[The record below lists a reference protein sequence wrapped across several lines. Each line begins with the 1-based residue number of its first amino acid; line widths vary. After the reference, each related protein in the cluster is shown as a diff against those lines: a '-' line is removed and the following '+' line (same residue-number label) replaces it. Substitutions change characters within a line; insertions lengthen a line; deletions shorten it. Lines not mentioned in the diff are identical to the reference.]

1 MSQTP
6 DSNQTVVYEPLV
18 DEPLV
23 DEPFVDEPFVYEI
36 RIAGHLPAR
45 WSAWFEGLAVAPEP
59 DGTTRLSGPV
69 VDQAALHG
77 LLKRVRD
84 TGLTLI
90 AVNQVPS
97 QQEQP

>member
-6 DSNQTVVYEPLV
+6 DSNQPV
-18 DEPLV
+18 
-23 DEPFVDEPFVYEI
+23 VYEI

-45 WSAWFEGLAVAPEP
+45 WSAWFEGLVVAPEP

-69 VDQAALHG
+69 ADQAALYG

-90 AVNQVPS
+90 AVNQIPS
-97 QQEQP
+97 KQEQT

>member
-1 MSQTP
+1 MSPTP
-6 DSNQTVVYEPLV
+6 DSNQTV
-18 DEPLV
+18 V

-69 VDQAALHG
+69 ADQAALYG

-90 AVNQVPS
+90 AVNQIPS
-97 QQEQP
+97 KQEQA

>member
-6 DSNQTVVYEPLV
+6 DPNQPV
-18 DEPLV
+18 
-23 DEPFVDEPFVYEI
+23 VYEI
-36 RIAGHLPAR
+36 RIAGHLPSQ
-45 WSAWFEGLAVAPEP
+45 WSAWFEGLAVALQP

-69 VDQAALHG
+69 VDQAALYG

-90 AVNQVPS
+90 AVNQIPS
-97 QQEQP
+97 KQEQT

>member
-6 DSNQTVVYEPLV
+6 DSNQPVVYEPLV
-18 DEPLV
+18 DEG
-23 DEPFVDEPFVYEI
+23 FVYEI

-59 DGTTRLSGPV
+59 DGTTLLSGPV
-69 VDQAALHG
+69 ADQAALYG

-90 AVNQVPS
+90 AVNQIPS
-97 QQEQP
+97 QQEQT

>member
-6 DSNQTVVYEPLV
+6 DSNQPV
-18 DEPLV
+18 
-23 DEPFVDEPFVYEI
+23 VYEI

-59 DGTTRLSGPV
+59 DGTTLLSGPV
-69 VDQAALHG
+69 VDQAALYG
-77 LLKRVRD
+77 LLRKVRD

-90 AVNQVPS
+90 AVNQIPS
-97 QQEQP
+97 KQEQA